1 MGSGVSRVQTAS
13 VTGTGADLE
22 VRTIGFRPSAVR
34 VMNESGDEITWSDTM
49 PDDTGLKR
57 KGADG
62 IASFLATLGIT
73 PLSDGI
79 KIGADTDINASDE
92 LLHIIAWE

>member
-1 MGSGVSRVQTAS
+1 MGSGVSRVQAVS

-22 VRTIGFRPSAVR
+22 VRTIEFRPRAVR
-34 VMNESGDEITWSDTM
+34 VINESGDEITWTETM
-49 PDDTGLKR
+49 ADDTGLKR

-79 KIGADTDINASDE
+79 KIGADTDINVDGE